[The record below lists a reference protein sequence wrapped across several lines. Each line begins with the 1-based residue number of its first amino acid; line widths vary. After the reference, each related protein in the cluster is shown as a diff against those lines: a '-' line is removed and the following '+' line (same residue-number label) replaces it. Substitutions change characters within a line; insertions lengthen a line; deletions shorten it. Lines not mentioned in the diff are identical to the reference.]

1 MKYKFVNITKLMIN
15 LTKYNRHWE
24 KGFFYPYLI
33 KRDAFDS
40 LVVYLKMRQIIEI
53 TGLRRTGKSTLI
65 FQLINYLIEKR
76 VKRFNLLYFTFDEE
90 QPTIES
96 LLEEYSIQT
105 GKDYK
110 KEKIYVFLDE
120 IQKLSGFE
128 SQIKVFYDLYPNI
141 KFIISGSTSLF
152 LRKKSQES
160 LAGRLLS
167 YRLNPLSF
175 NEYLRFRKKEEILI
189 KPLLYKNELDKE
201 FKIYLYSQF
210 VESIFL
216 TRLSDKREYFS
227 SIIKKIIF
235 EDLSFV
241 FRFDNPQ
248 VLWRLCQYLAQKPGC
263 LVNNLQLASEFKINN
278 RTLALYLSYLEEAF
292 IVKKLYNFSRNLISS
307 EKRLKKY
314 YLASPSFSASLVDFL
329 EIPTLFENWVVSLS
343 TASYFFRDP
352 YGHEVDLILTPD
364 GEKILPVEIKYK
376 KEIKENDYKN
386 LMIFLNKF
394 SLKQGFIIY
403 LGNEKKKMTIN
414 EKIITLLP
422 YFQWKN
428 FTY

>member
-1 MKYKFVNITKLMIN
+1 MIN

-33 KRDAFDS
+33 KRDAFGS
-40 LVVYLKMRQIIEI
+40 LVAYLKRRPILEI

-65 FQLINYLIEKR
+65 FQLINYLIEK
-76 VKRFNLLYFTFDEE
+76 KEERFNLLYFTFDEE
-90 QPTIES
+90 QPTIEN

-120 IQKLSGFE
+120 IQKLLGFE
-128 SQIKVFYDLYPNI
+128 TQIKVFYDLYPNI
-141 KFIISGSTSLF
+141 KFIISGSMSLF

-175 NEYLRFRKKEEILI
+175 NEYLRFRKKEEMLT
-189 KPLLYKNELDKE
+189 KPSLYENELDKE
-201 FKIYLYSQF
+201 FRIYLYSQF

-216 TRLSDKREYFS
+216 TKVSDKREYFS

-235 EDLSFV
+235 EDLPFV
-241 FRFDNPQ
+241 FRFDNPH
-248 VLWRLCQYLAQKPGC
+248 VLWRICQYLAQKPGC
-263 LVNNLQLASEFKINN
+263 LINNLQLASEFQINN
-278 RTLALYLSYLEEAF
+278 RTVALYLSYLEEAF
-292 IVKKLYNFSRNLISS
+292 ILKKLYNFSRNLISS

-314 YLASPSFSASLVDFL
+314 YLASPSFSASLVEFL
-329 EIPTLFENWVVSLS
+329 EIPPLFENWAVSLS
-343 TASYFFRDP
+343 AASYFFRDP
-352 YGHEVDLILTPD
+352 YGHEVDLIFTAD
-364 GEKILPVEIKYK
+364 GRKILPVEVKYK
-376 KEIKENDYKN
+376 KEIKEDDYKN

-394 SLKQGFIIY
+394 SLKQGFILY
-403 LGNEKKKMTIN
+403 LGKKERKMTIDG
-414 EKIITLLP
+414 KTITLLP
-422 YFQWKN
+422 YFQWKD
-428 FTY
+428 FAK